1 MERVCF
7 QERRRF
13 RRFDWPRADAPS
25 ARLGSHLPQKPL
37 GEVEGGGNVLFM
49 NLVHSGEA
57 VLNREANL
65 DEPGALRVGP
75 PE

>member
-1 MERVCF
+1 
-7 QERRRF
+7 
-13 RRFDWPRADAPS
+13 
-25 ARLGSHLPQKPL
+25 
-37 GEVEGGGNVLFM
+37 VLFM